1 MKSFIPQFSSITVP
15 PSKVAVKLPDEE
27 GLEALSMRRVAERL
41 SKSVMSLY
49 TYVPGKAELVDLML
63 DTVYAELPTEYPL
76 DGGWRAAMEASARAG
91 CDFYQR
97 HPWVLQI
104 SGVRS
109 ILGPHESDVYETQLR
124 LVDGLGLSPVD
135 MTRVVTVVSS
145 FVRGAAK
152 TLADSRVAERATGM
166 SDDEWWNARA
176 PLMGEFMDQQKD
188 RYPTI
193 SRIAS
198 QEGFDQAGWPED
210 DTRTCTKRIA
220 LDTFEFG
227 LQRLLDGSSRLSTAA
242 RPFRAD
248 VLGNLHRPAASY
260 KSQPDCLPP
269 ASCSASMM
277 AACAIA
283 L

>member
-1 MKSFIPQFSSITVP
+1 MSSVTFFRLFSRAPATLMKSFIPQFSSITVP

-152 TLADSRVAERATGM
+152 TLADSRVAERATG
-166 SDDEWWNARA
+166 RTTPGPA
-176 PLMGEFMDQQKD
+176 PRGSHWTPSSSA
-188 RYPTI
+188 YSGCWT
-193 SRIAS
+193 A
-198 QEGFDQAGWPED
+198 
-210 DTRTCTKRIA
+210 
-220 LDTFEFG
+220 
-227 LQRLLDGSSRLSTAA
+227 SSRLSTAA